1 MGSVTT
7 SSNRYVI
14 NVYIASLPTSLASL
28 PCLVP
33 LAPLSFCVMPVYIR
47 AASKPNDENSISSS
61 LVVRPLKIAYIAS
74 SSYPVPCT
82 SKGHE
87 SESLGY
93 HLTLQPPTSIKT
105 SNVNNHMVR
114 EPFPSVRDS
123 SKWISSDFTGD
134 GVASLNSSF
143 VVPGGTL
150 RTALEPSSSASS
162 RGGANN
168 WGPVELRPSTAED
181 HDRGPNAAE
190 QQNSRTAEQ
199 QNRQP
204 TRIRLSFAHDDL
216 ITKHSTPP
224 LCLTSSPKRTNLTH
238 PLGSMADNPNNMAQ
252 AAIEFRSEK
261 KSLQNGKYNQP

>member
-47 AASKPNDENSISSS
+47 AAPKPNDENSISSS

-150 RTALEPSSSASS
+150 RTALEHK
-162 RGGANN
+162 RGLHRVKNPHLLLHLGEAQTIGAQLSYVL
-168 WGPVELRPSTAED
+168 PLPKITIEARM
-181 HDRGPNAAE
+181 

-199 QNRQP
+199 TAHPDQTKFR
-204 TRIRLSFAHDDL
+204 TR
-216 ITKHSTPP
+216 
-224 LCLTSSPKRTNLTH
+224 
-238 PLGSMADNPNNMAQ
+238 
-252 AAIEFRSEK
+252 
-261 KSLQNGKYNQP
+261 